1 MGAVVLVRRPDRCS
15 GGERSEL
22 MTSSAVWEVLWLVL
36 GCWGEGRSVQ
46 AVPGSAAGWM
56 VEVPL
61 GSGLEQV

>member
-1 MGAVVLVRRPDRCS
+1 
-15 GGERSEL
+15 